1 MSFFENQ
8 IVGIAGTL
16 IGKMLTISPSR
27 SFAGFS
33 EFCSITEVHNAAVQA
48 TQYPIE
54 DGTQGTDHI
63 VRLPDV
69 LQWEVVFEERSN
81 PRQTYDRLRKLM
93 ISGEPFKAETG
104 LKSYTNLILLSISAS
119 QDVHTGRILR
129 CTLSLQ
135 EIIITSAVATA
146 LPPRARQALA
156 NQTGSTA
163 KTGSKSLGE
172 ASPKQKSDLDHIA
185 EDVRGFFR

>member
-93 ISGEPFKAETG
+93 
-104 LKSYTNLILLSISAS
+104 
-119 QDVHTGRILR
+119 
-129 CTLSLQ
+129 
-135 EIIITSAVATA
+135 
-146 LPPRARQALA
+146 RARYARA
-156 NQTGSTA
+156 GRRR
-163 KTGSKSLGE
+163 
-172 ASPKQKSDLDHIA
+172 
-185 EDVRGFFR
+185 RGQQRPRGAPARAR